1 MAANFNTFNAWVPA
15 EKNHLKDPYWQD
27 FDIYRYQPP
36 EERSTSITVSKV
48 PCGLYRNRLLYVNLL
63 IRVDAKV
70 DEPRTKRSIAR
81 ALKELLG
88 VRKCICVVD
97 SQKIVRQQRWFVL
110 CQFYC
115 RPAGRPLEAVME
127 KVQGAAFDAV
137 KYQEDYE

>member
-1 MAANFNTFNAWVPA
+1 MAANFNTFNEWVPA
-15 EKNHLKDPYWQD
+15 AKNHQKDPYWKD
-27 FDIYRYQPP
+27 FDLYRYPAP
-36 EERSTSITVSKV
+36 EERSTSVMVSKV
-48 PCGLYRNRLLYVNLL
+48 PCGLYRDRLLYLNLL

-70 DEPRTKRSIAR
+70 DEPRTKRSIAQVLR
-81 ALKELLG
+81 ELFG

-115 RPAGRPLEAVME
+115 RPDERPSEAVME
-127 KVQGAAFDAV
+127 KVQSAAFNAV